1 MSILKECEDTPWP
14 CKQCEKILATKDISR
29 YPKYVLHL
37 LRKHK
42 TRHDLLVDKTL
53 AGIRT
58 RRRLGNGY

>member
-1 MSILKECEDTPWP
+1 MPPEHENTPWP
-14 CKQCEKILATKDISR
+14 CKDCEKILASKDISR

-37 LRKHK
+37 LNRHK

-58 RRRLGNGY
+58 RRRIENGH